1 MSEETMTSDNTES
14 GSNLT
19 ISEATTAFEG
29 MLSTPEVEETEVEL
43 EAEETEEV
51 EEVEEAEDDTEDD
64 SENEEEVEEVEEE
77 QTFTV
82 KAAGEE
88 KEVTLDELVTS
99 YQLGSDYT
107 KKTQE
112 VAEQRKVID
121 QEAKAIIEAR
131 QVRDDYSQ
139 RLKAVEE
146 FLVGSNGSPED
157 LATMKE
163 NDPIGYAVKVAEMT
177 EKKDQ
182 LQQVQAEQQRIA
194 QQQQSDR
201 SEQMQRYV
209 EGEAQKLT
217 QSLPEFSDNTKGEQ
231 IRNEIRNYGKKVGF
245 TDEELSQVYD
255 SRHVLVLHKAAQFK
269 LNMRN
274 SLRNYGFH
282 DQEIAQLA
290 DHRFL
295 MVAKDAMSYQ
305 NLKDKKPIV
314 QKKVA
319 NAPKMVK
326 GGAKVKQNVT
336 DKTKKQMQK
345 LQQTGSARDAAA
357 IFENLM

>member
-1 MSEETMTSDNTES
+1 MSEETTTPEVGSGNDNPITIDDATS
-14 GSNLT
+14 
-19 ISEATTAFEG
+19 AFEG
-29 MLSTPEVEETEVEL
+29 MLSAPEDSKEQPTEKEEDTQEAEVEETEEEDVEF
-43 EAEETEEV
+43 EAEEADDDTEES
-51 EEVEEAEDDTEDD
+51 EDD
-64 SENEEEVEEVEEE
+64 SEIEDEEVVEEE

-88 KEVTLDELVTS
+88 KEVTLDELKKS

-131 QVRDDYSQ
+131 QVRDDYAQ
-139 RLKAVEE
+139 KLQAVEQ
-146 FLVGSNGSPED
+146 FLVGSNDSPED

-182 LQQVQAEQQRIA
+182 LQQVNAERQRIA
-194 QQQQSDR
+194 QEQESDR
-201 SEQMQRYV
+201 SANMQKYV

-217 QSLPEFSDNTKGEQ
+217 QSLPEFSDKTKGEQ
-231 IRNEIRNYGKKVGF
+231 IRNDIRSYGKKVGF
-245 TDEELSQVYD
+245 TDNELSQVYD
-255 SRHVLVLHKAAQFK
+255 SRHVLVLHKAAQWDK
-269 LNMRN
+269 LQA
-274 SLRNYGFH
+274 SKSG
-282 DQEIAQLA
+282 
-290 DHRFL
+290 
-295 MVAKDAMSYQ
+295 VK
-305 NLKDKKPIV
+305 
-314 QKKVA
+314 KKVA

-336 DKTKKQMQK
+336 DRTKKQMQR